1 VNTGTL
7 AITAIFVM
15 LIVFVDPVSA
25 LEQQQAFAGFN
36 I

>member
-7 AITAIFVM
+7 AITAIFVI
-15 LIVFVDPVSA
+15 LIAVVDPVSA
-25 LEQQQAFAGFN
+25 LGQQQAFAGFN